1 MSAKQLSDTELA
13 RKQIAPH
20 LFNAPKGLAL
30 VILFRGRSTSGMAR
44 WFDVYAIDTECPDN
58 DRPLLRL
65 TWSVATLCGMKY
77 DTKREA
83 IRINGCGF
91 SGAQDIAESIAFAFK
106 LQTSDVKYQEI

>member
-1 MSAKQLSDTELA
+1 MNAKQLNDTELA

-20 LFNAPKGLAL
+20 LFNAPQGLAL

-44 WFDVYAIDTECPDN
+44 WFDVYAIDTDGA

-91 SGAQDIAESIAFAFK
+91 SGAQDIAESVAVAFG
-106 LQTSDVKYQEI
+106 LRTDDVKYQEI